1 MTVIHTNEDKNFL
14 KHFFPKLDNR
24 MGKKVQ
30 EIHSVETLT
39 LRRGRGR
46 RYLPKV
52 LFSITPPPFWGSLY
66 THSSPRQKEQGRFRA
81 CRTGGWGGEGRE
93 EHDWWSSGWLIKGS
107 RECREI
113 IRERA
118 SRAGFLRGAK
128 WILLL
133 CIIKLSGGLMM
144 KIWRSGITRST
155 LWGGHDLSG
164 SATLMFICT

>member
-52 LFSITPPPFWGSLY
+52 LFSITPPPFGDLCI
-66 THSSPRQKEQGRFRA
+66 HIPAPDKRNRA
-81 CRTGGWGGEGRE
+81 ALEPAEPGAEEARE
-93 EHDWWSSGWLIKGS
+93 ERSMIDGVLV
-107 RECREI
+107 
-113 IRERA
+113 
-118 SRAGFLRGAK
+118 
-128 WILLL
+128 
-133 CIIKLSGGLMM
+133 GL
-144 KIWRSGITRST
+144 
-155 LWGGHDLSG
+155 
-164 SATLMFICT
+164 